1 MGRKISIGS
10 EVDFLAVV
18 QRGGCKR
25 IRLQACGS
33 CPPASWLLHANAFSE
48 SIFFCSTHTERGRES
63 EGTRIFFFVPHTLI
77 HAIFFGT
84 TLPCPPSPTD
94 PVPAGPRT
102 AGRPRTRHLA
112 RKFGILDAQ
121 NTRGSHTPPPSPFFA
136 CDRMIPRSSGLG
148 GVKKSVTIPGVAR
161 PPGATSW
168 PRAGGVHLG
177 LKGGASRAM
186 GDIAYYI

>member
-63 EGTRIFFFVPHTLI
+63 EERGFFFSTHT
-77 HAIFFGT
+77 
-84 TLPCPPSPTD
+84 
-94 PVPAGPRT
+94 
-102 AGRPRTRHLA
+102 
-112 RKFGILDAQ
+112 
-121 NTRGSHTPPPSPFFA
+121 NTRNICWYHSALP
-136 CDRMIPRSSGLG
+136 
-148 GVKKSVTIPGVAR
+148 TIP
-161 PPGATSW
+161 
-168 PRAGGVHLG
+168 
-177 LKGGASRAM
+177 
-186 GDIAYYI
+186 Y